1 MEKIRNASMSNPAT
15 LVPNF
20 QDFGISCTK
29 YSPIPELSLTQ
40 LSQTEKIENEQRLQK
55 IRNSIATQNKNK
67 NNDNNSKSS
76 SIISEN
82 LIQKHQIIAEQNVH
96 NAEKLLKKFS
106 NKISTSVNHN
116 NNQNNGISS
125 NKQRLDLINPRRKI
139 SSEVHQLA
147 SYRSKNNNFNAIS
160 HFNPNCSNN
169 IGVGYFG

>member
-1 MEKIRNASMSNPAT
+1 M
-15 LVPNF
+15 
-20 QDFGISCTK
+20 G
-29 YSPIPELSLTQ
+29 
-40 LSQTEKIENEQRLQK
+40 
-55 IRNSIATQNKNK
+55 
-67 NNDNNSKSS
+67 
-76 SIISEN
+76 
-82 LIQKHQIIAEQNVH
+82 EQNVQ
-96 NAEKLLKKFS
+96 NAEKLLKNYS

-169 IGVGYFG
+169 ISIKRSKTFRMETQLTDGLKQAQIEQLDQKIRNLRQSRTI